1 MIKFDTQK
9 GHVLLA
15 GSGVE
20 IMADMTMLVTKA
32 FYKMSHESEHGTKTL
47 LKMYSNYLSDL
58 ADDPDFFEKLA
69 KDDDGAA
76 TIDLSHLMNKRE

>member
-1 MIKFDTQK
+1 MIKFDTQM
-9 GHVLLA
+9 GQMLLA

-20 IMADMTMLVTKA
+20 IMADITMLVTKA

-47 LKMYSNYLSDL
+47 LKIYSNYLSSL
-58 ADDPDFFEKLA
+58 VDDSDFFEKLV

-76 TIDLSHLMNKRE
+76 TIDLSHLMNKQE

>member
-1 MIKFDTQK
+1 MIKFDTQE
-9 GHVLLA
+9 GHMLLA

-32 FYKMSHESEHGTKTL
+32 FYKMSHESEHGTKAL
-47 LKMYSNYLSDL
+47 LKMYSKYLSAL
-58 ADDPDFFEKLA
+58 ADDSDFFEKLA

>member
-1 MIKFDTQK
+1 MIKFDTQE
-9 GHVLLA
+9 GHMLLA
-15 GSGVE
+15 GSGIE
-20 IMADMTMLVTKA
+20 IIADITMLATKA

-47 LKMYSNYLSDL
+47 LKTYSNYLSDL

-69 KDDDGAA
+69 KADDGDT